1 MIGDLK
7 KRLDENEY
15 DIVIRLVT
23 FFADLGNSA
32 VLTVDS
38 IVQFLFVFLDNSTEQ
53 NVGFLNKTFN
63 TYFKYL

>member
-1 MIGDLK
+1 MLYFQLISKLTGDLK
-7 KRLDENEY
+7 QRLDQDEY
-15 DIVIRLVT
+15 DIVIRIVT

-53 NVGFLNKTFN
+53 NVGF
-63 TYFKYL
+63 